1 MAVLSGHS
9 YQTTLFW
16 IHKYSHCCSCCS
28 DTSNKVFSELSV
40 ITPWAVSSSLWAVR
54 SCLSQHFTPLLHAS
68 NQNTA
73 IQNSCTRLNQA
84 VSLSF
89 LFYLYST
96 TFQRILVMIESNE
109 SKDCYVF
116 CILLVLRGDL
126 SDGPLGPQKG
136 GDKNAEV
143 DLPYR
148 VCRVS
153 RPWLHTYSAVLYS
166 GHALS
171 VLAWVKLATP
181 M

>member
-9 YQTTLFW
+9 YQTTQFW

-84 VSLSF
+84 VSLAFSISLSLFFVLFILNDIPENISNDRIQWKQGLLCF
-89 LFYLYST
+89 LHSLGA
-96 TFQRILVMIESNE
+96 QRRSEWWS
-109 SKDCYVF
+109 S
-116 CILLVLRGDL
+116 RAT
-126 SDGPLGPQKG
+126 KG
-136 GDKNAEV
+136 
-143 DLPYR
+143 R
-148 VCRVS
+148 
-153 RPWLHTYSAVLYS
+153 W
-166 GHALS
+166 
-171 VLAWVKLATP
+171 
-181 M
+181 